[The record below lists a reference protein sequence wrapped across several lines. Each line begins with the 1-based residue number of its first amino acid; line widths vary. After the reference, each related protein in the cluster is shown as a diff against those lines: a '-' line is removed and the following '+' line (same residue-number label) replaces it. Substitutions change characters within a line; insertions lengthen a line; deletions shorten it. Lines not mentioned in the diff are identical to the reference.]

1 MPTTFP
7 LIQIAFLMLAAGA
20 CGGLLFTGLRL
31 LRVPY
36 PRWLGAAHGLLGL
49 AALATLGLALAQ
61 APSEAPLT
69 QAWWALGVFTAA
81 LLGGLMF
88 FRWRRRPNQSLVM
101 ALMHG
106 SLALVGLYL
115 LYPAA
120 FAAAPL

>member
-1 MPTTFP
+1 MPTSFS
-7 LIQIAFLMLAAGA
+7 LLQIAFLMLAAGA

-36 PRWLGAAHGLLGL
+36 PRWFGAAHGLLGL
-49 AALATLGLALAQ
+49 AALATLGLALAT
-61 APSEAPLT
+61 APADASLT
-69 QAWWALGVFTAA
+69 RAWWALGVFAAA
-81 LLGGLMF
+81 LLGGLTF
-88 FRWRRRPNQSLVM
+88 FRWLRRPNTSLVM

-115 LYPAA
+115 LYPVA